1 LERGGGRRFSNGR
14 LLIERGGR
22 RVTPPDETR
31 SGDGLLQ
38 RRPRLA
44 NRAVAG
50 GELSSL
56 ARAAYGGACTW
67 RLGVGQQ
74 GAGAREACPCPL

>member
-1 LERGGGRRFSNGR
+1 
-14 LLIERGGR
+14 
-22 RVTPPDETR
+22 VTPDETR
-31 SGDGLLQ
+31 GGDGLLQ
-38 RRPRLA
+38 RRPHLA

-74 GAGAREACPCPL
+74 GAGAREACPCPLQGRSTLHAEGRGTHAAGA